1 MHKEPLEACWQVAP
15 PATALAAPT
24 VLSVKYHH
32 ADLMKQTV
40 VTHGFQAKGFSLAIR
55 ACIFLSREVCSGNLG
70 DFHVREQKYFCDND
84 QMLLVIYVEV
94 ACSDVPVGGSDH

>member
-15 PATALAAPT
+15 PATALAAPI
-24 VLSVKYHH
+24 VMSVKYHH

-40 VTHGFQAKGFSLAIR
+40 VTHGFQAKGFSLATR
-55 ACIFLSREVCSGNLG
+55 ACIFLSQKVGSGNLG
-70 DFHVREQKYFCDND
+70 DFHVREHKCFCDND

-94 ACSDVPVGGSDH
+94 ACSDVPVGDSDH